1 MIRSCQIGNYQQQ
14 LSKILELMGTHTHSI
29 NIRQRLMKHVTV
41 YSRSGCHLCEI
52 AIDRINSVKKDYEF
66 SLEIFLIDNNN
77 ELEKEFG
84 EQVPVI
90 MIDNTIHDYWRVD
103 LERFTKAIKS

>member
-1 MIRSCQIGNYQQQ
+1 
-14 LSKILELMGTHTHSI
+14 
-29 NIRQRLMKHVTV
+29 MKEVTV

-52 AIDRINSVKKDYEF
+52 AIDRINSVINDYKF
-66 SLEIFLIDNNN
+66 TLNVILIDNNN

-90 MIDNTIHDYWRVD
+90 LINNKIHDYWRVD
-103 LERFTKAIKS
+103 LDRFTKAIKS